1 MGGHCVCIPSPLT
14 QPPATARTHTRP
26 RPAPRPRNG
35 PPPQQKEV
43 RETLYKA
50 SDRALYTNMHT
61 ENKLVAVDASSSKL
75 VVILRADTFES
86 GAHIDFYDE

>member
-1 MGGHCVCIPSPLT
+1 MDRHHSKKRGGG
-14 QPPATARTHTRP
+14 
-26 RPAPRPRNG
+26 N
-35 PPPQQKEV
+35 
-43 RETLYKA
+43 LYKA
-50 SDRALYTNMHT
+50 SDRELYTNMHK